1 MIKKKKKKEKKDI
14 LCWMQ
19 GLLRNSTQYQTILY
33 DKIK

>member
-1 MIKKKKKKEKKDI
+1 MIKKITITEKKDI